1 MQLLNSLPD
10 SPIVIF
16 TILLLISLTLPPWFE
31 RLRLPGLVGLLLAGV
46 VLGEHGLGVL
56 DSQSETMKLLSDIG
70 KIYLMFVA
78 GLEIDLAQF
87 KSKKNRAIAFGV
99 STFVFPMLA
108 GIAIGF
114 WFDFGWNASILIGSL
129 LASHTLLAY
138 PIIQRLGL
146 IDTEPVIISVG
157 ATIFTSI
164 SALLVLA
171 VCVSVQAGEFS
182 LYSLSW
188 QLGSLAIY
196 SAVVLFGFDWAGKA
210 YFRRNGS
217 EEGNQFLFVLLSVF
231 LASVGAQIIQVDQI
245 VGAFLAGLA
254 VNDAVGNSL
263 VKEKV
268 EFVGSVLFIP
278 FFFIAM
284 GLFLNVPVFISTLTT
299 NFTLPLAIVLGLIIS
314 KFIAAWLIQVIYGY
328 NRNETLLIWSL
339 SLPQVATTLA
349 AALVGFNV
357 GLLSEEV
364 FNSVI
369 VLMLATS
376 ILGPLLTQKYAPR
389 LLPLKAKSASNFS
402 STTIDGENRQPIDST
417 RSFTVVVPIYNP
429 DTQRY
434 LIEMAALVARYPY
447 GFASRFRSENSPN
460 ELAQESGSIVP
471 LAIATNVLL
480 HMDEPEFQ
488 KGLKHSRE
496 LLRRAEAVGKEF
508 QVKTEPI
515 LRIDSDVASGI
526 TRTAC
531 EKDASLIVMGWSE
544 STSLRARIF
553 GTVID
558 SVFWSSHCPV
568 AVMRL
573 LQEPVEIRQILVL
586 VKSIAPRTIRTIRFA
601 QLLAH
606 TNKGSITLLH
616 ISPAQTADKQIATM
630 ERELTAILN
639 VEGSQINSNVIV
651 RATNDVVGTILEVA
665 KGFDLVVLRSQR
677 RRTAGGLAVSSVTHE
692 VMQNLRCSVVMFG
705 EPQT

>member
-1 MQLLNSLPD
+1 MPTMQLLNWLPD

-16 TILLLISLTLPPWFE
+16 TILLLVSLTLPPWFE

-87 KSKKNRAIAFGV
+87 KSKKDRAIGFGI
-99 STFVFPMLA
+99 STFIFPMLA
-108 GIAIGF
+108 GIAIGL
-114 WFDFGWNASILIGSL
+114 WFGFGWNAAILIGSL

-138 PIIQRLGL
+138 PIVQRLGL
-146 IDTEPVIISVG
+146 IDTEPIIISVG

-171 VCVSVQAGEFS
+171 ICVSVQAGEFS

-210 YFRRNGS
+210 YFKRNGS

-231 LASVGAQIIQVDQI
+231 LASVGAQIIQIDQI

-263 VKEKV
+263 VKDKV

-314 KFIAAWLIQVIYGY
+314 KFIAAWAVKLLYGY
-328 NRNETLLIWSL
+328 SRDETLLIWSL
-339 SLPQVATTLA
+339 SIPQVATTLA

-389 LLPLKAKSASNFS
+389 LLPLKAAKSSFNINP
-402 STTIDGENRQPIDST
+402 TIKGGENSQETEKTLP
-417 RSFTVVVPIYNP
+417 FTVVVPIYNP

-434 LIEMAALVARYPY
+434 LMEMAALVARH
-447 GFASRFRSENSPN
+447 E
-460 ELAQESGSIVP
+460 EGSIVP
-471 LAIATNVLL
+471 LAIATQAQM
-480 HMDEPEFQ
+480 HMDEPEF
-488 KGLKHSRE
+488 KKALKYSR
-496 LLRRAEAVGKEF
+496 LLLKRSEEVGQEF
-508 QVKTEPI
+508 NVKTEPI
-515 LRIDSDVASGI
+515 LRIDGDVATGI

-544 STSLRARIF
+544 NTSLRARLF

-573 LQEPVEIRQILVL
+573 LQEPVQIRQILVL
-586 VKSIAPRTIRTIRFA
+586 VKTIAPRTIRTIRFA
-601 QLLAH
+601 QLLAS
-606 TNKGSITLLH
+606 TNKAAVTLLH
-616 ISPAQTADKQIATM
+616 ICPAQTTPQQITIM
-630 ERELTAILN
+630 ETQLTEILS
-639 VEGSQINSNVIV
+639 VEGSSINSNIVV
-651 RATNDVVGTILEVA
+651 RATNDVVGTILEQA

-705 EPQT
+705 EPQV

>member
-1 MQLLNSLPD
+1 MPTMQLLNWLPN

-16 TILLLISLTLPPWFE
+16 TILLLVSLTLPPWFE

-87 KSKKNRAIAFGV
+87 KSKKDRAIGFGI
-99 STFVFPMLA
+99 STFIFPMLA
-108 GIAIGF
+108 GIAIGL
-114 WFDFGWNASILIGSL
+114 WFGFGWNAAILIGSL

-138 PIIQRLGL
+138 PIVQRLGL
-146 IDTEPVIISVG
+146 IDTEPIIISVG

-171 VCVSVQAGEFS
+171 ICVSVQAGEFS

-210 YFRRNGS
+210 YFKRNGS

-231 LASVGAQIIQVDQI
+231 LASVGAQIIQIDQI

-263 VKEKV
+263 VKDKV

-314 KFIAAWLIQVIYGY
+314 KFIAAWAVKLLYGY
-328 NRNETLLIWSL
+328 SRDETLLIWSL
-339 SLPQVATTLA
+339 SIPQVATTLA

-389 LLPLKAKSASNFS
+389 LLPLKAAKSSFNINP
-402 STTIDGENRQPIDST
+402 TIKGGENSQEAEKTLP
-417 RSFTVVVPIYNP
+417 FTVVVPIYNP

-434 LIEMAALVARYPY
+434 LMEMAALVARH
-447 GFASRFRSENSPN
+447 E
-460 ELAQESGSIVP
+460 EGSIVP
-471 LAIATNVLL
+471 LAIATHAQV

-488 KGLKHSRE
+488 KALKQSR
-496 LLRRAEAVGKEF
+496 LLLKRSEEVGQEF
-508 QVKTEPI
+508 NVKTEPV
-515 LRIDSDVASGI
+515 LRIDGDVATGI

-544 STSLRARIF
+544 NTSLRARLF

-586 VKSIAPRTIRTIRFA
+586 VKTIAPRTIRTIRFA
-601 QLLAH
+601 QLLAS
-606 TNKGSITLLH
+606 TNKAAVTLLH
-616 ISPAQTADKQIATM
+616 ICPAQTSPQQIAIM
-630 ERELTAILN
+630 ETQLTEILS
-639 VEGSQINSNVIV
+639 VEGSSINSNIVV
-651 RATNDVVGTILEVA
+651 RATNDVVGTILEQA

-705 EPQT
+705 EPQV

>member
-1 MQLLNSLPD
+1 MQLFNWLPD
-10 SPIVIF
+10 SPIVTF
-16 TILLLISLTLPPWFE
+16 TILLLVSLTLPPWFE

-46 VLGEHGLGVL
+46 VLGEHGLGL
-56 DSQSETMKLLSDIG
+56 LNSQSETMKLLSDIG

-78 GLEIDLAQF
+78 GLEIDLVQF
-87 KSKKNRAIAFGV
+87 QSKKNRAIGFGI
-99 STFVFPMLA
+99 STFIFPMLA
-108 GIAIGF
+108 GVAIGL
-114 WFDFGWNASILIGSL
+114 WFGFGWNAAILIGSL

-138 PIIQRLGL
+138 PIVQRLGL
-146 IDTEPVIISVG
+146 IDTEPIIISVG

-171 VCVSVQAGEFS
+171 ICVSVQAGEFS
-182 LYSLSW
+182 LFSLSW
-188 QLGSLAIY
+188 QLGTLAIY
-196 SAVVLFGFDWAGKA
+196 SAIVLFGFDWAGKA
-210 YFRRNGS
+210 YFKRNGS

-299 NFTLPLAIVLGLIIS
+299 NFTLPLAIVLGLIVS
-314 KFIAAWLIQVIYGY
+314 KFIAAWTVKILYGY
-328 NRNETLLIWSL
+328 SLDETLLIWSL

-357 GLLSEEV
+357 GLLNEQV
-364 FNSVI
+364 FNSII

-376 ILGPLLTQKYAPR
+376 ILGPLLTQQYAPR
-389 LLPLKAKSASNFS
+389 LLTLKPKLPLNPNQAL
-402 STTIDGENRQPIDST
+402 IWWENRQQQAQEPPP
-417 RSFTVVVPIYNP
+417 FTVVVPISNP
-429 DTQRY
+429 DTQGY
-434 LIEMAALVARYPY
+434 LMEMAALIARHE
-447 GFASRFRSENSPN
+447 G
-460 ELAQESGSIVP
+460 GSIVS
-471 LAIATNVLL
+471 LAIATHDQV
-480 HMDEPEFQ
+480 HMDEPELQ
-488 KGLKHSRE
+488 SNLRQNRILLKRSVE
-496 LLRRAEAVGKEF
+496 VGKAF
-508 QVKTEPI
+508 NIKTDPI
-515 LRIDSDVASGI
+515 LRIDSDVATGI
-526 TRTAC
+526 IRTAC
-531 EKDASLIVMGWSE
+531 EQEASLIVMGWSE
-544 STSLRARIF
+544 TSSLRARLF
-553 GTVID
+553 GTLID

-601 QLLAH
+601 QLLAY
-606 TNKGSITLLH
+606 TNQAAVTLLQ
-616 ISPAQTADKQIATM
+616 ICPAQTSSDQITLIK
-630 ERELTAILN
+630 RELTEVLSA
-639 VEGSQINSNVIV
+639 ESSQIKSNVIV
-651 RATNDVVGTILEVA
+651 KATNDVVETILNQA

-692 VMQNLRCSVVMFG
+692 VMQNLECSVVMFG
-705 EPQT
+705 EPQI

>member
-1 MQLLNSLPD
+1 MPTMQLFNWLPD
-10 SPIVIF
+10 SPIVTF
-16 TILLLISLTLPPWFE
+16 TILLLVSLTLPPWFE

-46 VLGEHGLGVL
+46 VLGEHGLGL
-56 DSQSETMKLLSDIG
+56 LNSQSETMKLLSDIG

-78 GLEIDLAQF
+78 GLEIDLVQF
-87 KSKKNRAIAFGV
+87 QSKKNRSIGFGI
-99 STFVFPMLA
+99 STFIFPMLA
-108 GIAIGF
+108 GVAIGL
-114 WFDFGWNASILIGSL
+114 WFGFGWNAAILIGSL

-138 PIIQRLGL
+138 PIVQRLGL
-146 IDTEPVIISVG
+146 IDTEPIIISVG

-171 VCVSVQAGEFS
+171 ICVSVQAGEFS
-182 LYSLSW
+182 LFSLSW
-188 QLGSLAIY
+188 QLGTLAIY
-196 SAVVLFGFDWAGKA
+196 SAIVLFGFDWAGKA
-210 YFRRNGS
+210 YFKRNGS

-299 NFTLPLAIVLGLIIS
+299 NFTLPLAIVLGLIVS
-314 KFIAAWLIQVIYGY
+314 KFIAAWTVKILYGY
-328 NRNETLLIWSL
+328 SLDETLLIWSL

-357 GLLSEEV
+357 GLLNEQV
-364 FNSVI
+364 FNSII

-376 ILGPLLTQKYAPR
+376 ILGPLLTQQYAPR
-389 LLPLKAKSASNFS
+389 LLTLKPKLPLNPNQAL
-402 STTIDGENRQPIDST
+402 IWWENRQQQAQEPPP
-417 RSFTVVVPIYNP
+417 FTVVVPISNP
-429 DTQRY
+429 DTQGY
-434 LIEMAALVARYPY
+434 LMEMAALIARHE
-447 GFASRFRSENSPN
+447 G
-460 ELAQESGSIVP
+460 GSIVS
-471 LAIATNVLL
+471 LAIATHDQV
-480 HMDEPEFQ
+480 HMDEPELQ
-488 KGLKHSRE
+488 SNLRQNRILLKRSVE
-496 LLRRAEAVGKEF
+496 VGKAF
-508 QVKTEPI
+508 NIKTDPI
-515 LRIDSDVASGI
+515 LRIDSDVATGI
-526 TRTAC
+526 IRTAC
-531 EKDASLIVMGWSE
+531 EQEASLIVMGWSE
-544 STSLRARIF
+544 TSSLRARLF
-553 GTVID
+553 GTLID

-601 QLLAH
+601 QLLAY
-606 TNKGSITLLH
+606 TNQAAVTLLQ
-616 ISPAQTADKQIATM
+616 ICPAQTSSDQITLIK
-630 ERELTAILN
+630 RELTEVLSA
-639 VEGSQINSNVIV
+639 ESSQIKSNVIV
-651 RATNDVVGTILEVA
+651 KATNDVVETILNQA

-692 VMQNLRCSVVMFG
+692 VMQNLECSVVMFG
-705 EPQT
+705 EPQI

>member
-1 MQLLNSLPD
+1 MNSLLD

-46 VLGEHGLGVL
+46 VLGEHGLGIL
-56 DSQSETMKLLSDIG
+56 NSQSETMKLLSDIG

-87 KSKKNRAIAFGV
+87 KSKKNRAIGFGI
-99 STFVFPMLA
+99 STFIFPMLA
-108 GIAIGF
+108 GIGVGL
-114 WFDFGWNASILIGSL
+114 WFGFGWNAAILIGSL
-129 LASHTLLAY
+129 LSSHTLLAY
-138 PIIQRLGL
+138 PIIQRMGL

-171 VCVSVQAGEFS
+171 ICVSVQAGEFS

-188 QLGSLAIY
+188 QLGTLAIY
-196 SAVVLFGFDWAGKA
+196 SAIVLFGFDWAGKA
-210 YFRRNGS
+210 YFKRNGS

-284 GLFLNVPVFISTLTT
+284 GLLLNIPVFISTLTT
-299 NFTLPLAIVLGLIIS
+299 NFTLPIAIFLGLVIS
-314 KFIAAWLIQVIYGY
+314 KFIAVLLPKFLYGY
-328 NRNETLLIWSL
+328 SNDETLLIWSL
-339 SLPQVATTLA
+339 SIPQVATTLA
-349 AALVGFNV
+349 AALVGLNV
-357 GLLSEEV
+357 GLLTEEV

-376 ILGPLLTQKYAPR
+376 ILGPLLTQRFAPR
-389 LLPLKAKSASNFS
+389 LLPVKAKNK
-402 STTIDGENRQPIDST
+402 IDPKLTSIGWENRQPAESH

-447 GFASRFRSENSPN
+447 GFATRFISEDSPN
-460 ELAQESGSIVP
+460 ELAPESGSIVP
-471 LAIATNVLL
+471 LAIATQAQV

-488 KGLKHSRE
+488 KALKQSRE
-496 LLRRAEAVGKEF
+496 LLKRAEIVGQEF
-508 QVKTEPI
+508 QVKTDPV

-544 STSLRARIF
+544 NTSLRARLF

-601 QLLAH
+601 QLVAD
-606 TNKGSITLLH
+606 TNKASITLLH
-616 ISPAQTADKQIATM
+616 ICPALTSSEQIATM
-630 ERELTAILN
+630 ERELTAI
-639 VEGSQINSNVIV
+639 VHAEGSQMDSNILV
-651 RATNDVVGTILEVA
+651 RSTNDVVGTILDVA
-665 KGFDLVVLRSQR
+665 QGFDLVVLRSQR

-705 EPQT
+705 EPQI

>member
-1 MQLLNSLPD
+1 MLTMQLFNWLPD
-10 SPIVIF
+10 SPIVTF
-16 TILLLISLTLPPWFE
+16 TILLLVSLTLPPWFE

-46 VLGEHGLGVL
+46 VLGEHGLGL
-56 DSQSETMKLLSDIG
+56 LNSQSETMKLLSDIG

-78 GLEIDLAQF
+78 GLEIDLVQF
-87 KSKKNRAIAFGV
+87 QSKKNRSIGFGI
-99 STFVFPMLA
+99 STFIFPMFA
-108 GIAIGF
+108 GIAIGL
-114 WFDFGWNASILIGSL
+114 WFGMGWNAAILIGSL

-138 PIIQRLGL
+138 PIVQRLGL
-146 IDTEPVIISVG
+146 IDTEPIIISVG

-171 VCVSVQAGEFS
+171 ICVSVQAGEFS
-182 LYSLSW
+182 LLSLSW

-196 SAVVLFGFDWAGKA
+196 SAIVLFGFDWLGKA
-210 YFRRNGS
+210 YFKRNGS

-231 LASVGAQIIQVDQI
+231 LASVGAQIIQIDQI

-314 KFIAAWLIQVIYGY
+314 KFIAAWAVKLLYGY
-328 NRNETLLIWSL
+328 SLDETLLIWSL

-357 GLLSEEV
+357 GLLNEQV
-364 FNSVI
+364 FNSII

-376 ILGPLLTQKYAPR
+376 ILGPLLTQQYAPR
-389 LLPLKAKSASNFS
+389 LLTLKPKPPLNPNQAL
-402 STTIDGENRQPIDST
+402 IWWENHQHESEEPPP
-417 RSFTVVVPIYNP
+417 FTVVVPLANP

-434 LIEMAALVARYPY
+434 LMEMAALIARHE
-447 GFASRFRSENSPN
+447 G
-460 ELAQESGSIVP
+460 GSIVS
-471 LAIATNVLL
+471 LAIATHAQV
-480 HMDEPEFQ
+480 HMDEPELQ
-488 KGLKHSRE
+488 GALRQSRILLKRS
-496 LLRRAEAVGKEF
+496 VKVSQEF
-508 QVKTEPI
+508 NVKTDPI
-515 LRIDSDVASGI
+515 LRIDSDVATGI
-526 TRTAC
+526 IRTAC
-531 EKDASLIVMGWSE
+531 EQEASLIVMGWSE
-544 STSLRARIF
+544 TGSLRARLF

-573 LQEPVEIRQILVL
+573 LQEPVEIRRILVL
-586 VKSIAPRTIRTIRFA
+586 VKTIAPRTIRTIRFA
-601 QLLAH
+601 QLLAY
-606 TNKGSITLLH
+606 TNQAAVTLLQ
-616 ISPAQTADKQIATM
+616 ICPAQTTSDQITLIK
-630 ERELTAILN
+630 RELTEVLSAESSAIKT
-639 VEGSQINSNVIV
+639 NVIV
-651 RATNDVVGTILEVA
+651 KATNDVVETILNQA

-692 VMQNLRCSVVMFG
+692 VMQNLECSVVMFG
-705 EPQT
+705 EPQA

>member
-1 MQLLNSLPD
+1 MQLFNWLPD
-10 SPIVIF
+10 SPIVTF
-16 TILLLISLTLPPWFE
+16 TILLLVSLTLPPWFE

-46 VLGEHGLGVL
+46 VLGEHGLGL
-56 DSQSETMKLLSDIG
+56 LNSQSETMKLLSDIG

-78 GLEIDLAQF
+78 GLEIDLVQF
-87 KSKKNRAIAFGV
+87 QSKKNRSIGFGI
-99 STFVFPMLA
+99 STFIFPMLA
-108 GIAIGF
+108 GVAIGL
-114 WFDFGWNASILIGSL
+114 WFGFGWNAAILIGSL

-138 PIIQRLGL
+138 PIVQRLGL
-146 IDTEPVIISVG
+146 IDTEPIIISVG

-171 VCVSVQAGEFS
+171 ICVSVQAGEFS
-182 LYSLSW
+182 LFSLSW
-188 QLGSLAIY
+188 QLGTLAIY
-196 SAVVLFGFDWAGKA
+196 SAIVLFGFDWAGKA
-210 YFRRNGS
+210 YFKRNGS

-299 NFTLPLAIVLGLIIS
+299 NFTLPLAIVLGLIVS
-314 KFIAAWLIQVIYGY
+314 KFIAAWTVKILYGY
-328 NRNETLLIWSL
+328 SLDETLLIWSL

-357 GLLSEEV
+357 GLLNEQV
-364 FNSVI
+364 FNSII

-376 ILGPLLTQKYAPR
+376 ILGPLLTQQYAPR
-389 LLPLKAKSASNFS
+389 LLTLKPKLPLNPNQAL
-402 STTIDGENRQPIDST
+402 IWWENRQQQAQEPPP
-417 RSFTVVVPIYNP
+417 FTVVVPISNP
-429 DTQRY
+429 DTQGY
-434 LIEMAALVARYPY
+434 LMEMAALIARHE
-447 GFASRFRSENSPN
+447 G
-460 ELAQESGSIVP
+460 GSIVS
-471 LAIATNVLL
+471 LAIATHDQV
-480 HMDEPEFQ
+480 HMDEPELQ
-488 KGLKHSRE
+488 SNLRQNRILLKRSVE
-496 LLRRAEAVGKEF
+496 VGKAF
-508 QVKTEPI
+508 NIKTDPI
-515 LRIDSDVASGI
+515 LRIDSDVATGI
-526 TRTAC
+526 IRTAC
-531 EKDASLIVMGWSE
+531 EQEASLIVMGWSE
-544 STSLRARIF
+544 TSSLRARLF
-553 GTVID
+553 GTLID

-601 QLLAH
+601 QLLAY
-606 TNKGSITLLH
+606 TNQAAVTLLQ
-616 ISPAQTADKQIATM
+616 ICPAQTSSDQITLIK
-630 ERELTAILN
+630 RELTEVLSA
-639 VEGSQINSNVIV
+639 ESSQIKSNVIV
-651 RATNDVVGTILEVA
+651 KATNDVVETILNQA

-692 VMQNLRCSVVMFG
+692 VMQNLECSVVMFG
-705 EPQT
+705 EPQI